1 VSVNVKVKVRQ
12 QSAQQDQWLAKH
24 YPEMDRHIKWKLGK
38 EHKLFGEEQEEVSAR
53 AMVHVVEQVRL
64 KAFVP
69 GAWDDDDDVAILK
82 RMKAR
87 VNGFLIDEVA
97 AYRRGSQGRRITDAY
112 DRLERQK
119 YVDDEGNDSEDLREA
134 DIRQNRADVSPATY
148 ALEADPEQMLL
159 HEEMWSIMDAV
170 ASDPE
175 SKVLIQVLMGEMSLT
190 SASVLLGI
198 TTSTAHDRKNALA
211 EKLKEELVQGGYGS
225 ETLQRFSK

>member
-1 VSVNVKVKVRQ
+1 VKVSVKEKVNSKATVR
-12 QSAQQDQWLAKH
+12 QDQWLSKH
-24 YPEMDRHIKWKLGK
+24 YPEMDRHIKWKLSK
-38 EHKLFGEEQEEVSAR
+38 DHRLFGQDQDEVAAR
-53 AMVHVVEQVRL
+53 AMVHVVEQIRK
-64 KAFVP
+64 KAYVP
-69 GAWDDDDDVAILK
+69 GAWEDDEIQILK

-87 VNGFLIDEVA
+87 VNGFLIDEVK
-97 AYRRGSQGRRITDAY
+97 AYRKGSQGRRVTDAY
-112 DRLERQK
+112 DRLERQE

-225 ETLQRFSK
+225 ETLQRF